1 MLITSKILS
10 WMVSSIFR
18 IEELASHVLL
28 IAERML
34 LPTTGKNEEQVLDCS
49 WKGQPGAWQCAW
61 HTKLH
66 IILGALFLMSLEH
79 KYFQRFS
86 FPKRKWK
93 WLSLCISSIARSTWQ
108 SPRGPWQGCPP
119 HLLPVSKATCSP
131 PPSSPPPQGLW
142 DQGCPDPPF
151 PGSPPISQLC
161 RSLSE
166 IFSSR
171 NAPRNGSASWAAGE
185 HGRSLEHC
193 GLMSVCPCRGSRS
206 AGLSPRGPFGPVM
219 MKITSYVRVRVC
231 RSIFEI

>member
-1 MLITSKILS
+1 MKRATWCMAMCMTHKIAYNS
-10 WMVSSIFR
+10 WG
-18 IEELASHVLL
+18 
-28 IAERML
+28 
-34 LPTTGKNEEQVLDCS
+34 P
-49 WKGQPGAWQCAW
+49 
-61 HTKLH
+61 
-66 IILGALFLMSLEH
+66 FLMSLEH

-119 HLLPVSKATCSP
+119 HLLPASKVTCSP

-171 NAPRNGSASWAAGE
+171 NAPRNGSASWEAGE
-185 HGRSLEHC
+185 HGRSPEHC

-206 AGLSPRGPFGPVM
+206 SGLSPRGPFGPVWQCHDENYLLCQGQ
-219 MKITSYVRVRVC
+219 SL
-231 RSIFEI
+231 EINIWNSTWSSRGCP